1 MVYLGSVNARCCC
14 GKWKW
19 RKQLTKNSVVKR
31 SWIISGKKKKIIL
44 YAIGSLVICKKEK
57 GRRRKQN
64 KKRSFFVFFFPRFV
78 FTFRKTPPLHGFS
91 REFVVEKRPSSSIFW
106 RWMNEG
112 FWLIN
117 GSSEIKDR
125 ISKSVFI
132 LFSRK
137 FVHRNIEDKSDFIL
151 RFVAWSSFL
160 EI

>member
-31 SWIISGKKKKIIL
+31 SWIISGKKKIIL

-57 GRRRKQN
+57 GRRRSKI
-64 KKRSFFVFFFPRFV
+64 KSARFLFSFF
-78 FTFRKTPPLHGFS
+78 LALFS
-91 REFVVEKRPSSSIFW
+91 LFEKLPSSTIFHANSLVEKRPSSSILW

-117 GSSEIKDR
+117 GSSEIKDQ

-132 LFSRK
+132 SFSRK

>member
-91 REFVVEKRPSSSIFW
+91 REFVVEKRPSSSILW

-112 FWLIN
+112 FFIN
-117 GSSEIKDR
+117 QWIIWDQGSNFEIGFH
-125 ISKSVFI
+125 FI
-132 LFSRK
+132 LSKVCTSKYRG
-137 FVHRNIEDKSDFIL
+137 
-151 RFVAWSSFL
+151 
-160 EI
+160 